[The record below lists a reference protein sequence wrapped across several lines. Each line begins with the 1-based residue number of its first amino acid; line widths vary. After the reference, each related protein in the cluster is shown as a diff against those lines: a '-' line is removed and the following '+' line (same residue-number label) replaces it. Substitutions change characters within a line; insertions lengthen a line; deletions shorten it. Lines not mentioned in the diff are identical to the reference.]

1 MLDLVYTTAELIN
14 AEILSFIYSNRIILR
29 NLVIFIIF
37 ILAFIVLQKIIDY
50 GFKKLLKK
58 RQQEDQGKFD
68 PHVINL
74 FRKMTRIVLWGI
86 ALLIFL
92 QNLGYDITAL
102 VAGLGIGGIAI
113 AFALQNILSD
123 IFSSFT
129 IYFDKPFEVGDF
141 IIIGNDMGTVK
152 AIGIK
157 STRIQTL
164 QGQEL
169 VVSNKELT
177 ETRINNYKKMEKRRI
192 VFDFGVVY
200 KTPTEKL
207 RKIPQIVKKIIDDI
221 EITDL
226 DRVHFDKFGDSSL
239 SFEVVYYIKNSEY
252 NVYMDTQ
259 QDINLK
265 IKEQFEKEGIEFA
278 YPTQT
283 IFLNK

>member
-1 MLDLVYTTAELIN
+1 
-14 AEILSFIYSNRIILR
+14 
-29 NLVIFIIF
+29 
-37 ILAFIVLQKIIDY
+37 
-50 GFKKLLKK
+50 
-58 RQQEDQGKFD
+58 
-68 PHVINL
+68 
-74 FRKMTRIVLWGI
+74 
-86 ALLIFL
+86 
-92 QNLGYDITAL
+92 
-102 VAGLGIGGIAI
+102 
-113 AFALQNILSD
+113 
-123 IFSSFT
+123 
-129 IYFDKPFEVGDF
+129 
-141 IIIGNDMGTVK
+141 
-152 AIGIK
+152 
-157 STRIQTL
+157 
-164 QGQEL
+164 
-169 VVSNKELT
+169 
-177 ETRINNYKKMEKRRI
+177 